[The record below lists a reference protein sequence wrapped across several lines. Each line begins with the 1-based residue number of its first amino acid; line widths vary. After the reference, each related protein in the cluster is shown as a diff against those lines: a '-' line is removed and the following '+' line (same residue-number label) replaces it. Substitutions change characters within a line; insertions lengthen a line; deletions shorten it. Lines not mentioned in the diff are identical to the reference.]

1 MIIKAVKKPHVPIK
15 KRERVNNIDQ
25 RLVSFITFFSNTPNA
40 HFKSCVKWVIIEIAL
55 KKNEK
60 IAVILGINNNYSNY

>member
-25 RLVSFITFFSNTPNA
+25 RLGSFITFLSNIKNA
-40 HFKSCVKWVIIEIAL
+40 HFKICVKWVIIEISL
-55 KKNEK
+55 KK
-60 IAVILGINNNYSNY
+60 

>member
-25 RLVSFITFFSNTPNA
+25 RLGSFITFLSSIKHA
-40 HFKSCVKWVIIEIAL
+40 HFKICVKWVIIEIAL
-55 KKNEK
+55 KKMK
-60 IAVILGINNNYSNY
+60 KQQSS